1 MARALT
7 NGEKKQS
14 IVHSQFNNKEILCTR
29 FNSTSTAATCLSLA
43 LEEIPNGVKLILD
56 VLAEVLYLTHHAIIG
71 SHHLLLNTIWWKGTE
86 S

>member
-7 NGEKKQS
+7 NGKEKQL

-29 FNSTSTAATCLSLA
+29 FNSTSTAATCFLLA